1 MRNVHL
7 NEKKRRKGHFI
18 AELPCVLMVL
28 FFMFV
33 FPLINLGTTGM
44 RWAMLAEAARDGAH
58 AAATSYTFQTGST
71 GKPSA
76 TSSAPAAVN
85 KFVTKYTGI
94 TVTNVDVDII
104 ETNINTQT
112 VARHETK
119 LANPANTQQFIYA
132 LETTVTGSLEPLF
145 TYNAPFILAVP
156 GLTSPWT
163 TTITAREF
171 AESPQGLNE

>member
-1 MRNVHL
+1 MQNVHL
-7 NEKKRRKGHFI
+7 NEKRRAHGNAI
-18 AELPCVLMVL
+18 AEMPGVLMVL

-33 FPLINLGTTGM
+33 FPIINLGTTGL

-76 TSSAPAAVN
+76 VAAAPVAVN
-85 KFVTKYTGI
+85 QFVSKYSGI
-94 TVTNVDVDII
+94 TVNNIDVDILA
-104 ETNINTQT
+104 TDINTQA
-112 VARHETK
+112 VSRFENK
-119 LANPANTQQFIYA
+119 LTTPANTQQYIYA
-132 LETTVTGSLEPLF
+132 METTVTGSLEPLI
-145 TYNAPFILAVP
+145 TYNAPFILSVP
-156 GLTSPWT
+156 GLTGPWT